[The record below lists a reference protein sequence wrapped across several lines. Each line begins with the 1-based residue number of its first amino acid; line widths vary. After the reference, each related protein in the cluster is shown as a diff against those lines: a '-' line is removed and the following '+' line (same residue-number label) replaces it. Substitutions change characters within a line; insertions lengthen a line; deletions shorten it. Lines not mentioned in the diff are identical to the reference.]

1 MPKGQGGGGNRTA
14 VVEETEEEKKK
25 RLAKQARARKNKARA
40 ILKV

>member
-1 MPKGQGGGGNRTA
+1 MPKGQGGGGNRA
-14 VVEETEEEKKK
+14 VEETEEEKKK